1 VLTLLARTLL
11 YVTGWEAVGT
21 KIADAKVVIAVA
33 PHTSNWDLMYGLAI
47 ARVLDAKISWL
58 AKHTI
63 FWWPLGPIVHAFGG
77 IPVRRD
83 HPEELAKQMVRA
95 FEAAETLSLAI
106 TPEATRSYTPYW
118 KSGFHRIAK
127 AAGVPIQ
134 LGFLDCAKRQGGF
147 GPAITPT
154 DDVRADMD
162 KIRAFFADKV
172 GRYPEKAGEI
182 RLHEEEAS
190 IAGSQARRSSIRRR
204 FRP

>member
-1 VLTLLARTLL
+1 VRTLLARTLL
-11 YVTGWEAVGT
+11 YFTGWEAVGT
-21 KIADAKVVIAVA
+21 KIADAKVVVAVA

-47 ARVLDAKISWL
+47 ARILDAKISWL

-63 FWWPLGPIVHAFGG
+63 FWWPLGPIVRAFGG

-83 HPEELAKQMVRA
+83 QPEELAKQMVRA

-106 TPEATRSYTPYW
+106 TPEATRSYMPYW

-134 LGFLDCAKRQGGF
+134 LAFLDYAKRQGGF

-162 KIRAFFADKV
+162 QIRAFFADKV
-172 GRYPEKAGEI
+172 ARHPEQAGTI
-182 RLHEEEAS
+182 RLHEEDES
-190 IAGSQARRSSIRRR
+190 ISK
-204 FRP
+204 